1 MIVYREVREMK
12 LSLVCILLICL
23 GSKSYAQNEI
33 GLIPQINSDFKIGE
47 SWKVNSKFEGRQIFF
62 KNPYPAG
69 QNQKE
74 FDRFDIEL
82 VATKSLDPLRAFGG
96 GYLIRRADNSF
107 THRFIQQY
115 ALTRKLLTS
124 RLSHRFRTDQTIE
137 KDESLQWRLRYRLSW
152 EKPLNGFEIDPGE
165 FYLKLNNEYL
175 GILQDSKGNLEIR
188 GLASVGY
195 DISDKNKI
203 ETGIDYRVENL
214 IRSETKHLLFLS
226 IGLYH
231 SF

>member
-1 MIVYREVREMK
+1 MK
-12 LSLVCILLICL
+12 LLFVCTLLFCLSLE
-23 GSKSYAQNEI
+23 SYSQNEV
-33 GLIPQINSDFKIGE
+33 GLIPQINSDFKLGE
-47 SWKVNSKFEGRQIFF
+47 KWKINSKLEGRQIFF

-69 QNQKE
+69 KNQKE
-74 FDRFDIEL
+74 FDRFDVEL
-82 VATKSLDPLRAFGG
+82 IATKSTDASHAFGG

-107 THRFIQQY
+107 THRIIQQY
-115 ALTRKLLTS
+115 AITRKMLAS
-124 RLSHRFRTDQTIE
+124 RISHRFRTDQTFE
-137 KDESLQWRLRYRLSW
+137 KDESVQWRLRYRLSW

-203 ETGIDYRVENL
+203 ETGFDYRVENV